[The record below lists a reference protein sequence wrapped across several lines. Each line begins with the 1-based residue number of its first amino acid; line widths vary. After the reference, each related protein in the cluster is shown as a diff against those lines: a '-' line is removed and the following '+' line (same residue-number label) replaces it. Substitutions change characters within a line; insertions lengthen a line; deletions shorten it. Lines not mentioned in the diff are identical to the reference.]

1 MHQMFTM
8 QCVRACERACVCR
21 ACVGRVFV
29 VVCGGVCSND
39 GVRVCR
45 EQILEDDEEVLF
57 CSMHTIKASVLSDGV
72 QQQFVAQVLGMQVDN
87 QVSLKC
93 ICAFFFFL
101 FFFSFLAS
109 TIRYLSSAS
118 ALFSRG
124 LEFVGFCF
132 YVHIPAPALYMCI
145 FMHKHCAR
153 MRMCL
158 CMHPLILPTYAHI
171 LHTYVPVPHMPY
183 THACMCL
190 HAHSHC
196 AHLGLG
202 RHMHAL
208 YAQHRRACAY
218 AYTCIALACVLAD
231 AHT

>member
-1 MHQMFTM
+1 
-8 QCVRACERACVCR
+8 VSER

-101 FFFSFLAS
+101 FFFLFLRRQSGISQVHLRFFRAAW
-109 TIRYLSSAS
+109 SSWVSVSMYIFLHRPCTCAYS
-118 ALFSRG
+118 CTNIAHACACACACIHSYCPHMHT
-124 LEFVGFCF
+124 FCT
-132 YVHIPAPALYMCI
+132 H
-145 FMHKHCAR
+145 
-153 MRMCL
+153 MCL
-158 CMHPLILPTYAHI
+158 CRTCLTRTRVCAYMHTRIAHI
-171 LHTYVPVPHMPY
+171 WALAGTCTRFMHSTDVHVLTHTRVS
-183 THACMCL
+183 L
-190 HAHSHC
+190 
-196 AHLGLG
+196 L
-202 RHMHAL
+202 
-208 YAQHRRACAY
+208 RACLLMHTHDTHLTQ
-218 AYTCIALACVLAD
+218 TC
-231 AHT
+231 HKRGEF